1 MNLNICSKL
10 FSTPPSIK
18 LRSMKIGKVK
28 CFNPNKGYGF
38 IKPQVGSPDIFV
50 HISDLKRAGYT
61 ILNDNQTILYEIN
74 KLHRLLL
81 KS

>member
-1 MNLNICSKL
+1 
-10 FSTPPSIK
+10 
-18 LRSMKIGKVK
+18 MKIGKVK

-38 IKPQVGSPDIFV
+38 IQPEDGSADIFV
-50 HISDLKRAGYT
+50 HISDVKRAGHT
-61 ILNDNQTILYEIN
+61 SLNDNQTVSYEIN

>member
-1 MNLNICSKL
+1 
-10 FSTPPSIK
+10 
-18 LRSMKIGKVK
+18 MKIGKVK